1 MSVRTAL
8 FGISIFCAGMLAP
21 AFADDAAKS
30 NEEKKMPDTVLGF
43 EVKDIDG
50 KDVKLGDAYAGKV
63 LLIVN
68 TASKC
73 GFTPQYTDLEALY
86 QKYHEKGFE
95 ILAFPSNNFGG
106 QEPGSEAE
114 IKEFC
119 STKFKVTF
127 PLFSKVE
134 VKGDAKVPLYQFLT
148 DEKTN
153 PASPGDVKWNFT
165 KFLVG
170 RDGKIIARYE
180 SAVKP
185 MDDQVTKAVEDALA
199 AEPAEEKKGA

>member
-1 MSVRTAL
+1 MNVRSAL
-8 FGISIFCAGMLAP
+8 CGIAVVCAGALYP
-21 AFADDAAKS
+21 AFANDAANS

-50 KDVKLGDAYAGKV
+50 NPVRLGDKYAGKV

-73 GFTPQYTDLEALY
+73 GYTPQYADLESLY
-86 QKYHEKGFE
+86 QKYRDKGLE
-95 ILAFPSNNFGG
+95 ILGFPSNDFGG

-127 PLFSKVE
+127 PLFAKSP
-134 VKGDAKVPLYQFLT
+134 VKGDAKTPLYRYLT

-153 PASPGDVKWNFT
+153 PASPGEVKWNFT
-165 KFLVG
+165 KFLIG
-170 RDGKIIARYE
+170 RDGKIAARYE
-180 SAVKP
+180 SSVKP
-185 MDDQVTKAVEDALA
+185 QDEQVIKAVEEALA
-199 AEPAEEKKGA
+199 AKPEEEKAGA

>member
-1 MSVRTAL
+1 MNVRAAL
-8 FGISIFCAGMLAP
+8 CGIAILCAGVLAP
-21 AFADDAAKS
+21 ALADDSAKS
-30 NEEKKMPDTVLGF
+30 NEEKKMPDSVLGF

-50 KDVKLGDAYAGKV
+50 NSVKLSDKYAGKV

-73 GFTPQYTDLEALY
+73 GYTPQYADLEALY
-86 QKYHEKGFE
+86 QKYHEKGLE
-95 ILAFPSNNFGG
+95 ILAFPSNDFGG

-114 IKEFC
+114 IKQFC
-119 STKFKVTF
+119 STKFNVTF

-148 DEKTN
+148 DAKTN
-153 PASPGDVKWNFT
+153 PASAGDIKWNFT

-170 RDGKIIARYE
+170 RDGTIIARYE

-185 MDDQVTKAVEDALA
+185 MDEPVTKAVEEALA
-199 AEPAEEKKGA
+199 AKPEEKKKGA